1 MGKRS
6 KRSRAC
12 EFSTSARIKIHN
24 RQRNG
29 CLFCLMNYEM
39 EKAEPYELSIH
50 EIMHVVPRSHG
61 GLGIEQNGVLG
72 CKYHHMMMDNGSSGK
87 REEMLEICREYLK
100 RCYPDYDFSRVIYTK
115 YPPCGT

>member
-12 EFSTSARIKIHN
+12 EFSASARIKIYN
-24 RQRNG
+24 RQRNE

-39 EKAEPYELSIH
+39 EKADPYELSIH
-50 EIMHVVPRSHG
+50 EIMHIVPRSHG

-72 CKYHHMMMDNGSSGK
+72 CKFHHMMMDNGSSGK
-87 REEMLEICREYLK
+87 REEMLEICREYL
-100 RCYPDYDFSRVIYTK
+100 RRVYPDFDFNQVTYMK
-115 YPPCGT
+115 YPARGT

>member
-12 EFSTSARIKIHN
+12 EFSASARIKIYN
-24 RQRNG
+24 RQRNE

-39 EKAEPYELSIH
+39 QKAEPYELSIH

-61 GLGIEQNGVLG
+61 GLGIEQNGVMG
-72 CKYHHMMMDNGSSGK
+72 CKYHHMMMDNGSDGH

-100 RCYPDYDFSRVIYTK
+100 RCYPDYDFNQATYTK
-115 YPPCGT
+115 YPARGT